1 MHYHHQ
7 MRKIFITALA
17 MLLVSTSAASAHQP
31 VVLLN
36 SETSATS
43 GPLLTDGTISF
54 AVRAAFSKN
63 NEKKGFRFA
72 LKAGEPLN
80 LQYLIVDKSPENKL
94 KINNLPI
101 IVLTSPSGSKVTLKI
116 NERTKFYEP
125 FGRTNYLYLSRYSVT
140 GESGIYK
147 VDITAKAKAQI
158 TIAVGDREI
167 TGEVLRGSAATTSTP
182 TASATPTTTPTTPS
196 LTMAQVKANN
206 SASSCWS
213 VINGNVYDLTS
224 WISGHPGGRSAIIS
238 ICGVDG
244 TSAFNSQHSGQSRPE
259 SWLASYLLGKL
270 VN

>member
-1 MHYHHQ
+1 
-7 MRKIFITALA
+7 MRKIFIAALII
-17 MLLVSTSAASAHQP
+17 LLGPTSAASAHQP
-31 VVLLN
+31 VVLLDT
-36 SETSATS
+36 ETSATS

-72 LKAGEPLN
+72 LKAGEQLN

-94 KINNLPI
+94 KINNLPV
-101 IVLTSPSGSKVTLKI
+101 IVLTSPSGSKLTLKI

-167 TGEVLRGSAATTSTP
+167 TGEVLRGNASTTTP
-182 TASATPTTTPTTPS
+182 TASATPTPTSSS
-196 LTMAQVKANN
+196 LTMAQVKSNN
-206 SASSCWS
+206 SVSSCWS

-224 WISGHPGGRSAIIS
+224 WISGHPGGRSPIIS
-238 ICGVDG
+238 LCGVDG

-259 SWLASYLLGKL
+259 SRLASYLLGKL